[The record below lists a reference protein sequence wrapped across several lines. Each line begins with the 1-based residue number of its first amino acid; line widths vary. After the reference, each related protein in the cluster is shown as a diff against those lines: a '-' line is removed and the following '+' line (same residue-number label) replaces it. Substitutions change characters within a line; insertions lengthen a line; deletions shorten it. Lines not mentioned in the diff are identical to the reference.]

1 MKDNQA
7 KYPQLRF
14 KGFTDPWEQRKLTDI
29 SEKVTEKNSDNE
41 FSETLTNSAEYG
53 IISQR
58 DFFDKDISNEKNL
71 NTYYVVRDGDF
82 VYNPRI
88 SNFAPV
94 GPIKRNTLGRTG
106 VMSPLYYIFRA
117 HNVDG
122 MYLEKYFSSTKWHRF
137 MELNGDT
144 GARADR
150 FAIKDKDFVQ
160 MPIPLPNLEEQSKIA
175 RFLENVDNLIAANQR
190 KLDLLKEQKKGYL
203 QKMFPKNGSK
213 FPQLRFAGF
222 ADAWEQRKFEYLLDE
237 NDGIRRGP
245 FGSALKKECFVS
257 QSDYV
262 VYEQQ
267 NAIYN
272 KYETRYNITKD
283 KFEELK
289 KFELKPEDFIM
300 SGAGTI
306 GRISRVPHGI
316 DKGVFN
322 QALIRFR
329 IDNRITDS
337 EYFLQFIR
345 ADFMQKK
352 LTSTN
357 PGSAITNLVPM
368 SEVKKWGILV
378 PQINEQSKIGIFFKQ
393 LDKTI
398 TLHQRKLEKLQ
409 ELKKGYLQ
417 KMFCWA

>member
-417 KMFCWA
+417 KMFC

>member
-1 MKDNQA
+1 MKDKQT

-190 KLDLLKEQKKGYL
+190 KLDLLKELKQGYL
-203 QKMFPKNGSK
+203 QKLFPQNGSK

-222 ADAWEQRKFEYLLDE
+222 ADAWEQRKLGEIVEINSGRDYKKLGRGKIPVFGTGGYMLSVNGKLSDRDSVGIGRKGSIDKPQFLSAPFWTVDTLFFMTPKNKNDAKFIFDLSQLIQWKKYDE
-237 NDGIRRGP
+237 STGVPSLSKSTISNIP
-245 FGSALKKECFVS
+245 ITVTKEDEQNKVS
-257 QSDYV
+257 
-262 VYEQQ
+262 
-267 NAIYN
+267 
-272 KYETRYNITKD
+272 T
-283 KFEELK
+283 L
-289 KFELKPEDFIM
+289 FEL
-300 SGAGTI
+300 
-306 GRISRVPHGI
+306 V
-316 DKGVFN
+316 DKIIAAN
-322 QALIRFR
+322 
-329 IDNRITDS
+329 
-337 EYFLQFIR
+337 
-345 ADFMQKK
+345 
-352 LTSTN
+352 
-357 PGSAITNLVPM
+357 
-368 SEVKKWGILV
+368 
-378 PQINEQSKIGIFFKQ
+378 
-393 LDKTI
+393 
-398 TLHQRKLEKLQ
+398 QRKVEKLK
-409 ELKKGYLQ
+409 ELKKGYMQ
-417 KMFCWA
+417 KMFC